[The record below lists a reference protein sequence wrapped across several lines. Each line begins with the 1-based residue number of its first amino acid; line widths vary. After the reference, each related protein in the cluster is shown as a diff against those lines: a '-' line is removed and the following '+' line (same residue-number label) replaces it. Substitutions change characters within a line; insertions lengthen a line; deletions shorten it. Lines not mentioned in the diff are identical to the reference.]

1 MARKLRVE
9 YAGAIYH
16 VMNRGDRRERIFM
29 DDADRQRFIDTLGEA
44 CAKTGRQVHAYVLM
58 PNHFHVVVET
68 LQANLVAG
76 MKWLLGTYTSRFNRR
91 HKLFG
96 HLFSGR
102 YKSLIVDGSGS
113 GYLKS
118 LGDYVHLNPARAKL
132 VVADAPLQSFAW
144 SSWPAYLLAPSKRPA
159 WLRVD
164 RLLGAWGIP
173 EDSPAGRQQLE
184 RALEERRGAEEGEE
198 FKPIRRGWCLGEETF
213 REELLAQMSE
223 RMRAEHYGEER
234 AATAE
239 ALAERI
245 IAEEL
250 KRGRWQEADLKT
262 RTKGDAVKVA
272 LAARL
277 RAETT
282 MTVGWIAERL
292 AMGTRGYLNH
302 LLYRRRK
309 LGGE

>member
-29 DDADRQRFIDTLGEA
+29 DDADRQRFVDTLGEA
-44 CAKTGRQVHAYVLM
+44 CAKTGWQVHAYVLM

-68 LQANLVAG
+68 PQPNLVAG

-118 LGDYVHLNPARAKL
+118 VCDYVHLNPARANL
-132 VVADAPLQSFAW
+132 VAADVPLQSFAW
-144 SSWPAYLLAPSKRPA
+144 SSWPAYLLEPSKRPG

-184 RALEERRGAEEGEE
+184 RALEERRGTEEGEE
-198 FKPIRRGWCLGEETF
+198 FKPIRRGWCLGEEKF

-223 RMRAEHYGEER
+223 RMGAEHYGEER

-239 ALAERI
+239 ALAELI

-250 KRGRWQEADLKT
+250 KLGQWQEADLKT
-262 RTKGDAVKVA
+262 RPKGDSVKVA

-309 LGGE
+309 QGGE

>member
-1 MARKLRVE
+1 
-9 YAGAIYH
+9 
-16 VMNRGDRRERIFM
+16 MNRGDRRELIFM

-44 CAKTGRQVHAYVLM
+44 CAKTGWQVHAYVLM
-58 PNHFHVVVET
+58 PNHFHWVVET
-68 LQANLVAG
+68 PQPNLVAG
-76 MKWLLGTYTSRFNRR
+76 IKGWLGTYTSRFNRR

-132 VVADAPLQSFAW
+132 VVADVLLKSFAW
-144 SSWPAYLLAPSKRPA
+144 SSWPAYLLARSKRPA

-173 EDSPAGRQQLE
+173 EDSPEGRQRLE
-184 RALEERRGAEEGEE
+184 QALEERRGAEEGEE
-198 FKPIRRGWCLGEETF
+198 FKPIRRGWCLGEE
-213 REELLAQMSE
+213 LAE
-223 RMRAEHYGEER
+223 
-234 AATAE
+234 TAE
-239 ALAERI
+239 ALAELI

-250 KRGRWQEADLKT
+250 KRGRWQEAELKI
-262 RTKGDAVKVA
+262 RPKGDPVKVA

-309 LGGE
+309 LCGE

>member
-1 MARKLRVE
+1 
-9 YAGAIYH
+9 
-16 VMNRGDRRERIFM
+16 MNRGDRRERIFM
-29 DDADRQRFIDTLGEA
+29 DDADRQRLVETLGEV
-44 CAKTGRQVHAYVLM
+44 CAKTGWQVHAYVLM
-58 PNHFHVVVET
+58 PNHFHMVVET
-68 LQANLVAG
+68 PQPNLVAG

-91 HKLFG
+91 HKVFG

-118 LGDYVHLNPARAKL
+118 VGDYVHLNPARAKL
-132 VVADAPLQSFAW
+132 VAADAPLQSFAW

-159 WLRVD
+159 WLRLD

-173 EDSPAGRQQLE
+173 EDSPAGRQRFEQ
-184 RALEERRGAEEGEE
+184 
-198 FKPIRRGWCLGEETF
+198 
-213 REELLAQMSE
+213 
-223 RMRAEHYGEER
+223 
-234 AATAE
+234 
-239 ALAERI
+239 ALAELI

-250 KRGRWQEADLKT
+250 KRGRRQEADLKT
-262 RTKGDAVKVA
+262 RPKGDSVKVA

-282 MTVGWIAERL
+282 MKARWIAERL

-309 LGGE
+309 LGGNQYQELTPL

>member
-16 VMNRGDRRERIFM
+16 VMNRGDRRELIFM
-29 DDADRQRFIDTLGEA
+29 DDADRQRFVDTLGEA
-44 CAKTGRQVHAYVLM
+44 CAKTGWQVHAYVLM

-68 LQANLVAG
+68 PQPNLVAG

-102 YKSLIVDGSGS
+102 YKSLIVDGSGN

-118 LGDYVHLNPARAKL
+118 VGDYVHLNPARAKL
-132 VVADAPLQSFAW
+132 VAADVPLKSFAW
-144 SSWPAYLLAPSKRPA
+144 SSWPAYLLARSKRPA

-164 RLLGAWGIP
+164 RLLGEWGIS
-173 EDSPAGRQQLE
+173 EDSPAGRQRLE
-184 RALEERRGAEEGEE
+184 QALEERRGTEEGEE
-198 FKPIRRGWCLGEETF
+198 FKPIRRGWCLGEEKF
-213 REELLAQMSE
+213 REELLTQMSE
-223 RMRAEHYGEER
+223 RMGAEHYGEER
-234 AATAE
+234 AETAE
-239 ALAERI
+239 ALAELI

-250 KRGRWQEADLKT
+250 KRGRWQEADLKA
-262 RTKGDAVKVA
+262 RPKGDSVKVA

>member
-1 MARKLRVE
+1 
-9 YAGAIYH
+9 
-16 VMNRGDRRERIFM
+16 MNRGDRRELIVM
-29 DDADRQRFIDTLGEA
+29 DDADRQRFVDTLGEA
-44 CAKTGRQVHAYVLM
+44 CAKTGWQVHAYVLM

-68 LQANLVAG
+68 PQPNLVAG

-118 LGDYVHLNPARAKL
+118 VGDYVHLNPARAKL
-132 VVADAPLQSFAW
+132 VAADAPLQSFAW

-173 EDSPAGRQQLE
+173 EDSPAGRQRLE
-184 RALEERRGAEEGEE
+184 QALEERRGTEEGEE
-198 FKPIRRGWCLGEETF
+198 FKPIRRGWCLGEEKF
-213 REELLAQMSE
+213 REELLTQMSE
-223 RMRAEHYGEER
+223 RMGAEHYGEER
-234 AATAE
+234 AETAE
-239 ALAERI
+239 ALAELI

-262 RTKGDAVKVA
+262 RPKGDSVKVA

-282 MTVGWIAERL
+282 MTVWWIAERL

>member
-1 MARKLRVE
+1 
-9 YAGAIYH
+9 
-16 VMNRGDRRERIFM
+16 M
-29 DDADRQRFIDTLGEA
+29 DDADRQRFVDTLGEV
-44 CAKTGRQVHAYVLM
+44 CAKTGWQIHAYVLM
-58 PNHFHVVVET
+58 PNHFHWVVET
-68 LQANLVAG
+68 PQPNLVAG

-91 HKLFG
+91 HNLFG

-118 LGDYVHLNPARAKL
+118 VGDYVHLNPARAKL
-132 VVADAPLQSFAW
+132 VVADAPLQSFTW
-144 SSWPAYLLAPSKRPA
+144 SSWPAYLLARSKRPA

-164 RLLGAWGIP
+164 RLLGEWGIP
-173 EDSPAGRQQLE
+173 EDSPAGRQRLE
-184 RALEERRGAEEGEE
+184 QALEERRGAEEGEE
-198 FKPIRRGWCLGEETF
+198 FKPIRRGWCLGEEKF
-213 REELLAQMSE
+213 REELLTQMSE
-223 RMRAEHYGEER
+223 RMGAKHYGEER
-234 AATAE
+234 AETAE
-239 ALAERI
+239 ALAELI

-250 KRGRWQEADLKT
+250 KLGRWQEADLKT
-262 RTKGDAVKVA
+262 RPKGDSVKVA

-302 LLYRRRK
+302 LLYRWRK